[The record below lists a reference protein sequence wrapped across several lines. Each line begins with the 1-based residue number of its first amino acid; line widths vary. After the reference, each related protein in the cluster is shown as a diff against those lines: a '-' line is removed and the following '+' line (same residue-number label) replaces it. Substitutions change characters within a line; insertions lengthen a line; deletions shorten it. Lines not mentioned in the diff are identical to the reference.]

1 MKPLT
6 VAWETLGAV
15 DTADYKQREQLHR
28 RAFVAVLA
36 ESLRKFGPR
45 HLAEGLP
52 GLRVVLGRLLDE
64 GALGAILTDLLIE
77 SVDSL
82 AGALQDWETA
92 IDSIAASLD
101 ELPDCRIPL
110 EMLRATVQ
118 YAKTADEKHL
128 LRLPLE
134 QRELLREVLPSAVT
148 VGGS

>member
-1 MKPLT
+1 M
-6 VAWETLGAV
+6 
-15 DTADYKQREQLHR
+15 
-28 RAFVAVLA
+28 
-36 ESLRKFGPR
+36 
-45 HLAEGLP
+45 
-52 GLRVVLGRLLDE
+52 GRLLDD
-64 GALGAILTDLLIE
+64 GALGAILTDMLIG

-110 EMLRATVQ
+110 EMLRAAVQ

-134 QRELLREVLPSAVT
+134 QRELLRDVLPSAVT